1 MRKLLLLLSLTL
13 GINQMKADNF
23 KVLFV
28 NDATLKY
35 VNGKNVKVGDIFSNI
50 QDIQWEK
57 DKQAVKAINMTTKKQ
72 TLFVGKSWIKKT
84 GLDALLHQRHL
95 STHDELN
102 ENAEPTLFDKLAKT
116 FEDQYDLLDSVIVET
131 QVDLSAKR
139 YFQITYEYGDTRL
152 TKKLSYSGK
161 NIIIDTSI
169 FNVDEEKLEPR
180 DIMLTIDYINDD
192 TGETIFVKDVEI
204 SYIPNQLEN

>member
-1 MRKLLLLLSLTL
+1 M
-13 GINQMKADNF
+13 
-23 KVLFV
+23 
-28 NDATLKY
+28 
-35 VNGKNVKVGDIFSNI
+35 
-50 QDIQWEK
+50 
-57 DKQAVKAINMTTKKQ
+57 
-72 TLFVGKSWIKKT
+72 
-84 GLDALLHQRHL
+84 
-95 STHDELN
+95 N
-102 ENAEPTLFDKLAKT
+102 ENTEPTLFDKLAKT

-152 TKKLSYSGK
+152 TKKLSHSGK

-180 DIMLTIDYINDD
+180 DVMLTIDYINDD

-204 SYIPNQLEN
+204 SFIPNQLDN